1 MFWWFEYEL
10 GMMFKLVFIL
20 MIMNGSEVEGQI
32 TYSSMQ
38 KCIWYASQ
46 INAHEDRLVG
56 NYSAWCKPVAVEKT
70 EE

>member
-1 MFWWFEYEL
+1 
-10 GMMFKLVFIL
+10 

-56 NYSAWCKPVAVEKT
+56 NYSAWCKPVAVEKV